1 MIKHILVSVD
11 GSENS
16 DTALT
21 FGIYLA
27 KKLNATLHIQHV
39 IDVVFLENPF
49 LHDLSGAM
57 GFEPFMDFSGKLSDS
72 LRQRGTQIL
81 ADAGA
86 VCKKAGIECK
96 QYLDTG
102 IVTKEICEREKL
114 VDLVVIGQK
123 GVNSQFDRKILGST
137 TEGLTRRLTKPLL
150 ISPGRF
156 QEFNRVLLAY
166 DDSNGS
172 KKAMEFTVGFCK
184 DMNLPLSVV
193 TVNKDESVSLT
204 ILNSVKS
211 YIEPYGIVFD
221 TQKKSGNAENVLKS
235 MMDNDPYDLLIM
247 GAHGHSRIV
256 ELVLGSTAEYVI
268 RNMNKPVIVTKG

>member
-21 FGIYLA
+21 YATYLA
-27 KKLNATLHIQHV
+27 GKLHAALHVQHV

-57 GFEPFMDFSGKLSDS
+57 GFEPFVDFSGKVSDV
-72 LRQRGTQIL
+72 LRQRGKQIL
-81 ADAGA
+81 ADAEA
-86 VCKKAGIECK
+86 ACAKAGVECK
-96 QYLDTG
+96 TYLDTG

-114 VDLVVIGQK
+114 VDLVIIGQK

-137 TEGLTRRLTKPLL
+137 TEGLTRRLTKPLF
-150 ISPGRF
+150 ISPAQF
-156 QEFNRVLLAY
+156 HAISHVLLAY
-166 DDSNGS
+166 DDSDGA
-172 KKAMEFTVGFCK
+172 KKAMEFAAGFCK
-184 DMNLPLSVV
+184 DMAIPLTVV
-193 TVNKDESVSLT
+193 TVNKDEKVSLT
-204 ILNSVKS
+204 ILSGVTS
-211 YIEPYGIVFD
+211 YIEPYGIGVE
-221 TQKKSGNAENVLKS
+221 TRHATGNAEKVLKS
-235 MMDNDPYDLLIM
+235 MMDSESYDLMVM

-268 RNMNKPVIVTKG
+268 RNTNKPVIVTKS